1 MRESRQKHSAVWLA
15 HSNKYREKYLIGA
28 LKCSSSRLRTENQ
41 QCFYVGV
48 CFSMSFNVSKSC
60 LFFNEGSWE
69 VRMHVSAGALLEVV
83 ESDRWDNDLCVGSAL
98 WGWTEPRAGPW
109 PVARLRVYIGKLCPD
124 TKKSVHF
131 PRDKLVRTRSRAP
144 TNGPSQN
151 VSFYFLS
158 EK

>member
-69 VRMHVSAGALLEVV
+69 VRMHVSAEALLVVV

-98 WGWTEPRAGPW
+98 WGWTEPSGAMASGQ
-109 PVARLRVYIGKLCPD
+109 AESVYWQALSGHKEVCTLLI
-124 TKKSVHF
+124 
-131 PRDKLVRTRSRAP
+131 DKLVRTRSRAP
-144 TNGPSQN
+144 TNGPSQK
-151 VSFYFLS
+151 VSIYFLS